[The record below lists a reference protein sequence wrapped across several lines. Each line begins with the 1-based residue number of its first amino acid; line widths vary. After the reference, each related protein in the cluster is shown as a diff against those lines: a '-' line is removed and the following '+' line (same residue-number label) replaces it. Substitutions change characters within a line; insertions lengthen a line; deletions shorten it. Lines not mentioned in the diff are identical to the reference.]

1 MLYIWS
7 DSISG
12 VYAEPYSGGAD
23 AWMRSITYEDVLD
36 VPVENILSAGYQ
48 QYSGIDCIHCRYTD
62 PETGYINVIYVAVGS
77 GLLMGAETYDGSLI
91 YRMDATTFELGS
103 PDESLFETPES

>member
-1 MLYIWS
+1 M
-7 DSISG
+7 
-12 VYAEPYSGGAD
+12 
-23 AWMRSITYEDVLD
+23 
-36 VPVENILSAGYQ
+36 
-48 QYSGIDCIHCRYTD
+48 
-62 PETGYINVIYVAVGS
+62 IYVAVGS